1 MCEFHPRALELL
13 AAQGI
18 DYVPDVKKIKF
29 FRDFDKEPMLGQCL
43 LNSWQL
49 MGAVNSG
56 ANGDDSKKI
65 VYVEG
70 MVWGYFTKPVLHAW
84 NSYNLIDR
92 RAADWSQYVGC
103 EWSRYLGIAF
113 TEEELGNAV
122 VLTFYFSIFFPNK
135 TGYTSIKD
143 DNRQEKKRMC
153 V

>member
-29 FRDFDKEPMLGQCL
+29 FRDFDKEPMLGQCF

-70 MVWGYFTKPVLHAW
+70 DGVEVFHET
-84 NSYNLIDR
+84 ST
-92 RAADWSQYVGC
+92 
-103 EWSRYLGIAF
+103 SRL
-113 TEEELGNAV
+113 EL
-122 VLTFYFSIFFPNK
+122 L
-135 TGYTSIKD
+135 
-143 DNRQEKKRMC
+143 
-153 V
+153 